1 MGGDLLIPRCEVYW
15 GDENITFFKGAEKW
29 PGSDGPQPLVYNVK
43 VNIHE
48 EGQTPSGSMSWNPS
62 ALAYREYERLVRDK
76 YDKTIVVKYYYP
88 GGPAIAFSFVWAGQT
103 ESYGRNMDIT
113 VRLYSELDGL
123 CEGYIKSFVT
133 VENGVTL
140 LRALD
145 SVEQL
150 FGIKE
155 ALNSLYPNNTTPKT
169 LISFAGKV
177 GEELGKVKVLSNYSE
192 GTTFSQSVENIV
204 GQNGN
209 IAFFHNLMSGLPS
222 GGSRYVSS
230 DLPGVVIFPPYSWL
244 GKKLEN
250 GKLVEIGY
258 TKDDYSELVSYRPP
272 GQRSNSY
279 PTIRFGYFLGPAMID
294 SMTKTSEW
302 SPGQKTRRNTRSTN
316 PKVQRFDI
324 TLGETGFTFKS
335 TQDLKNQVSQNA
347 KNTNGA
353 GGTFGSMSRPGMR
366 LEGNEEGEF
375 KKHLLQRERTAKLSA
390 NLFMCPALTGIKPC
404 DIIFIPGFSGGSM
417 EDWIV
422 NSVEYEQSD
431 GGVNL
436 SIQASRTNGLGTFMN
451 PQIGKNWLDVAVNT
465 LGLVGKYGSIEN
477 WVRYAW
483 SLDDVFAYAA
493 TGPGSFKLNSQEAA
507 TAKPVTQSQPTTQP
521 ATQPILNRPP
531 NQSSTFSTNP
541 IPNPNPAAKPLG
553 RALTA
558 AEQREF
564 NSAVIQYPGNS
575 SLVKVSTKSDFYRY
589 LTSYGQKP
597 KSDSNS
603 AYATFG
609 LGGMVIANQWFEY
622 FVANRLF

>member
-15 GDENITFFKGAEKW
+15 GDENITFFEGAKKW
-29 PGSDGPQPLVYNVK
+29 PGSDGPQPLVHNVK

-62 ALAYREYERLVRDK
+62 ALAYKEYERLVKDK
-76 YDKTIVVKYYYP
+76 YDKTIVIKYYYP
-88 GGPAIAFSFVWAGQT
+88 GGPSIAFSFVWAGQT

-133 VENGVTL
+133 VGEGVTL
-140 LRALD
+140 YSALID
-145 SVEQL
+145 LEQL
-150 FGIKE
+150 FGLRG
-155 ALNSLYPNNTTPKT
+155 ALNRLYPNSKLKT
-169 LISFAGKV
+169 IISTADDV

-209 IAFFHNLMSGLPS
+209 IAFFHNLRSKIQT
-222 GGSRYVSS
+222 GGGNYETT
-230 DLPGVVIFPPYSWL
+230 DLPGVVIFPPYSWV
-244 GKKLEN
+244 GN
-250 GKLVEIGY
+250 KLVNGVMVKKGY
-258 TKDDYSELVSYRPP
+258 TTEEYKSIV
-272 GQRSNSY
+272 QRRSVDAKRGGYSY
-279 PTIRFGYFLGPAMID
+279 PGIRMGYFLGPAMID

-316 PKVQRFDI
+316 PKVQRFDV
-324 TLGETGFTFKS
+324 TQDETGFQFKS
-335 TQDLKNQVSQNA
+335 IQDVKNQVAQNA
-347 KNTNGA
+347 KNANGA
-353 GGTFGSMSRPGMR
+353 GGTYGSMSRPGMR

-375 KKHLLQRERTAKLSA
+375 KKLLLQKERTARLSA

-404 DIIFIPGFSGGSM
+404 DIIFIPNYSGGSM

-436 SIQASRTNGLGTFMN
+436 SIQASRTYGLGTFMN
-451 PQIGKNWLDVAVNT
+451 PQIGKIWLDYAVYT

-483 SLDDVFAYAA
+483 SLDDVFAYTA
-493 TGPGSFKLNSQEAA
+493 TGPGTFKLSSEVAA
-507 TAKPVTQSQPTTQP
+507 TAQPQPTPPTNPNQPTTNQP
-521 ATQPILNRPP
+521 QTNSQPR
-531 NQSSTFSTNP
+531 P
-541 IPNPNPAAKPLG
+541 IPAPEPAVKPLG

-558 AEQREF
+558 PEQREF
-564 NSAVIQYPGNS
+564 NSTVIAYPGNK
-575 SLVKVSTKSDFYRY
+575 SLVKVSKNSAFYRY
-589 LTSYGQKP
+589 LARYNQKP
-597 KSDSNS
+597 RQKDPNS
-603 AYATFG
+603 VYDTFNF
-609 LGGMVIANQWFEY
+609 GMVIANQWFEY
-622 FVANRLF
+622 YIADRLF